1 MHARARWG
9 PGASYLPTPP
19 APPQSSQTL
28 GRGRYGTNSQNHPLM
43 RSTVSSVKQARVL
56 SDLHFLSCEMRTVPS
71 GGPRPEPQ
79 VPGAYAHKHTHI
91 CRYTRKHTRVH
102 AFMHI
107 HGYTHMCTQVWP
119 RAWTQLHSDDRQYK
133 QCRML
138 WNIGLKLDFSPPSDS
153 QNGCSLFSR
162 LGIAS

>member
-1 MHARARWG
+1 MHARARRG

-79 VPGAYAHKHTHI
+79 VPGHMHPSTHTYVGTRARTLEYTPSCTFTGTHTCAH
-91 CRYTRKHTRVH
+91 RS
-102 AFMHI
+102 
-107 HGYTHMCTQVWP
+107 GP
-119 RAWTQLHSDDRQYK
+119 EP
-133 QCRML
+133 
-138 WNIGLKLDFSPPSDS
+138 GLSSTVTTIS
-153 QNGCSLFSR
+153 INSAECSGT
-162 LGIAS
+162 LG